1 MTIQE
6 IQHLQ
11 IGNYIL
17 IDDMLAFVVRTSII
31 PADHQD
37 NHTGKTVRLY
47 EGIYDWGKKLADG
60 GFGWV
65 TTDSPEFNKQH
76 RLMSL
81 DEFHGVPIPDDFE
94 EVNDT
99 DIPCDTWN
107 QIEYVHQYQNVW
119 NLSNEIKYD
128 WVINVK
134 EK

>member
-1 MTIQE
+1 MTTQE

-11 IGNYIL
+11 MGNYIL
-17 IDDMLAFVVRTSII
+17 IGDMLAFVVRTSII

-47 EGIYDWGKKLADG
+47 EGIYDWCKKLADG
-60 GFGWV
+60 GLGWV

-81 DEFHGVPIPDDFE
+81 DEFHGIPLPDDFE
-94 EVNDT
+94 EVNNT

-107 QIEYVHQYQNVW
+107 QIEYVHQYQNTW
-119 NLSNEIKYD
+119 NFFNKLKDD